1 MKRKFFEKTYL
12 LTLILFLVFLNVS
25 IVALSIFTFDSNLNA
40 TEDSCIAENYA
51 IMQAFENDAIGLGSE
66 SGVLLQISYGDFYAE
81 KGIYLRFEEMGQETF
96 SSIPDSVKIPAVN
109 TVESFEADDT
119 YYTVITRVTKDGRY
133 TVTYAKDI
141 SYLYSEFKGMAITFI
156 GLSVLASLSLAV
168 LLYFILLKLYSPLSK
183 LRVVAGNIADGDFS
197 TRADE
202 SGVDELSALAKDFNR
217 MADKVNMQ
225 MNELKTVA
233 AQRQRMLDDL
243 AHEMRT
249 PLTVIHGYAE
259 YIAGANISR
268 EEQIDA
274 SGSIMQEAMRL
285 KSISEILL
293 DNAFIREGK
302 ISYERI
308 DTKELLKDVAKRYTV
323 QLKDKNIEIYV
334 SPNADGV
341 VSGDKILLE
350 LLLSNL
356 TDNAIKACKNGG
368 TVELGAICDDGESI
382 IYVRDNGVGMTEEEL
397 KHIKEPFY
405 RADKSRSRRNGGTG
419 LGLSLCETIA
429 KAHGTELSFSSKKGE
444 GTVAYLRLEKS
455 YKTITD

>member
-25 IVALSIFTFDSNLNA
+25 IVALCIFTFNSNLSA

-66 SGVLLQISYGDFYAE
+66 SGVFLQISYGDFYAE
-81 KGIYLRFEEMGQETF
+81 KGIYLRFEEKGQETF
-96 SSIPDSVKIPAVN
+96 SSIPAGVTIPAVN
-109 TVESFEADDT
+109 TVESTKADDT

-133 TVTYAKDI
+133 TVTYAKDR
-141 SYLYSEFKGMAITFI
+141 SYLYSEFRGMAIAFI
-156 GLSVLASLSLAV
+156 ALSVLASLSLAI
-168 LLYFILLKLYSPLSK
+168 LLYFILLKLYAPLSK

-202 SGVDELSALAKDFNR
+202 SGGDELSVLAKDFNR
-217 MADKVNMQ
+217 MADKINMQ
-225 MNELKTVA
+225 MNELKAVA
-233 AQRQRMLDDL
+233 TQRQRMLDDL

-293 DNAFIREGK
+293 DDAFIREGK
-302 ISYERI
+302 ISFERI
-308 DTKELLKDVAKRYTV
+308 DTGELLNGVAKRYTV

-334 SPNADGV
+334 SPDAGGA

-368 TVELGAICDDGESI
+368 TVELGALYEDGVSI
-382 IYVRDNGVGMTEEEL
+382 IYVRDNGIGMTDEEL

-444 GTVAYLRLEKS
+444 GTIAYVRLGKS
-455 YKTITD
+455 YKTITN